1 MATISASIQLYDRM
15 SAPINGM
22 ISAVDSLCSA
32 FNSVD
37 GAMDRGLNVDAIH
50 QARTAIDQA
59 AQQYGEVNDEIEN
72 ARRRQEGFNDSVNQG
87 SGGVS
92 SLVKKV
98 GGLVAAYAGIQT
110 VEKIINLSDELTQTT
125 ARLNQMNDG
134 LQTTEELTQMIHQ
147 AAQNAR
153 GSYTDMASVVARFGN
168 NAKDAF
174 SSNAEVVDFAEII
187 QKQMVIAGA
196 GTNEAN
202 AAMLQLSQALGSGV
216 LRGDELN
223 SIFEQAPNLIQSIAD
238 YLDVPIGKIR
248 EMASEGELT
257 ADIVK
262 NAIFASADEV
272 NAKFEEMPMTFG
284 QVWTSFKNHALKA
297 FTPALKKLNELANSK
312 RFQEFVNDAIDAM
325 YQLSDVVVGV
335 MDTIGAIGTFIYDN
349 WSTIEPLIMGIVTAF
364 GLYTAALVA
373 YNTVMAISAAITAA
387 KAFAESVHAASLMMA
402 SGATFAA
409 TAAQHGFNAALFAC
423 PVTWIVL
430 LIIALVAI
438 IYALCAALANATG
451 IAQTGFGVIA
461 GGVMVVIAFFKN
473 LFISVANGF
482 LGIGNAIAAVASNM
496 VIAFQNSIANVQSFF
511 YNLLSTALSVI
522 AQIAAA
528 LSQLPFVEFDAS
540 GINAAAANYA
550 NKAAEAAGKKKGY
563 NNVADAY
570 YDGATTFD
578 AWQDGWAK
586 DAYDKGSNWGDN
598 AANKANDAYNKAKN
612 FAGGGGSYSGAD
624 TAQQIANN
632 TGSTADSAGKI
643 ADAVDI
649 SNENLKYLRDAAEQE
664 AINRFTTAE
673 VKVEMTNN
681 NNVSS
686 DTDIDGMITQLAN
699 GVSEALETVAEGVHE

>member
-1 MATISASIQLYDRM
+1 
-15 SAPINGM
+15 M

-32 FNSVD
+32 FNNVD

-50 QARTAIDQA
+50 RARTAIDQA
-59 AQQYGEVNDEIEN
+59 AQQYGEVDDEIEN
-72 ARRRQEGFNDSVNQG
+72 ARRRQEGFNNSVNRG
-87 SGGVS
+87 SSGVS

-110 VEKIINLSDELTQTT
+110 VGKIINLSDQLTQTN

-134 LQTTEELTQMIHQ
+134 LQTTEELTNMIHQ

-153 GSYTDMASVVARFGN
+153 GSYTNMANVVARFGN

-196 GTNEAN
+196 GTSEASN
-202 AAMLQLSQALGSGV
+202 AMLQLSQALGSGV

-262 NAIFASADEV
+262 NAIFASAEEV
-272 NAKFEEMPMTFG
+272 NAKFENMPMTFN
-284 QVWTSFKNHALKA
+284 QVWTSFKNNALKA
-297 FTPALKKLNELANSK
+297 FTPVLNKLNEVANSQ
-312 RFQEFVNDAIDAM
+312 RFQEFVNRATDGI
-325 YQLSDVVVGV
+325 YQLSDAIIGV
-335 MDTIGAIGTFIYDN
+335 MDTVGAMGTFIYDN
-349 WSTIEPLIMGIVTAF
+349 WSTIEPLIMGIVTAL
-364 GLYTAALVA
+364 GLYTAALIV
-373 YNTVMAISAAITAA
+373 YNTVGGIAAGITAV
-387 KAFAESVHAASLMMA
+387 KAAADMMA
-402 SGATFAA
+402 TGATFAA
-409 TAAQHGFNAALFAC
+409 TAAQYGFNAALFAC
-423 PVTWIVL
+423 PITWIIA

-438 IYALCAALANATG
+438 IYAICDAIAKATG
-451 IAQTGFGVIA
+451 VADSGFGMIA
-461 GGVMVVIAFFKN
+461 GGVMVVISFFKN
-473 LFISVANGF
+473 LFMTAANGF
-482 LGIGNAIAAVASNM
+482 LGVGNAIAAVASNM
-496 VIAFQNSIANVQSFF
+496 VIAFQNSICNVQSFF

-522 AQIAAA
+522 AQIAEA

-540 GINAAAANYA
+540 GISNAAANYA
-550 NKAAEAAGKKKGY
+550 NKAAEAAGNKKDYK
-563 NNVADAY
+563 NVADAFE
-570 YDGATTFD
+570 DGATTFD
-578 AWQDGWAK
+578 PWQDGWAK
-586 DAYDKGSNWGDN
+586 DAYDKGSEWGDN
-598 AANKANDAYNKAKN
+598 FANKATDVVNKATGG
-612 FAGGGGSYSGAD
+612 GGGGSYSAD

-632 TGSTADSAGKI
+632 TGSAADSAGKI

-686 DTDIDGMITQLAN
+686 DTDIDGMITKLAN

>member
-1 MATISASIQLYDRM
+1 
-15 SAPINGM
+15 M

-50 QARTAIDQA
+50 QARLAIDQA
-59 AQQYGEVNDEIEN
+59 AQQYGEVDDEIER
-72 ARRRQEGFNDSVNQG
+72 ARQRQEGFNNSVNRG
-87 SGGVS
+87 SSGIS

-110 VEKIINLSDELTQTT
+110 IGKIINLSDQLTQTN

-134 LQTTEELTQMIHQ
+134 LQTTEELTNMIHQ

-153 GSYTDMASVVARFGN
+153 GSYADMANVVARFGN

-174 SSNAEVVDFAEII
+174 GSSAEVVDFAEIV

-196 GTNEAN
+196 GTNEASN
-202 AAMLQLSQALGSGV
+202 AMLQLSQALGSGV

-262 NAIFASADEV
+262 NAVFASAEEV
-272 NAKFEEMPMTFG
+272 NAKFEDMPMTFN
-284 QVWTSFKNHALKA
+284 QVWTSFKNNALKA
-297 FTPALKKLNELANSK
+297 FQPVLKKINELANSK
-312 RFQEFVNDAIDAM
+312 RFQEFVNRAIDAM
-325 YQLSDVVVGV
+325 YQLSDVIVGV

-373 YNTVMAISAAITAA
+373 YNTVLAISAAITAA

-423 PVTWIVL
+423 PITWIIL
-430 LIIALVAI
+430 LIIALIAVI
-438 IYALCAALANATG
+438 VALAGHFSGAAHT
-451 IAQTGFGVIA
+451 AQTAFGAIC
-461 GGVMVVIAFFKN
+461 GGIMVVGAFFKN
-473 LFISVANGF
+473 FALSVANGF
-482 LGIGNAIAAVASNM
+482 LGIGNAIAAVAQNM
-496 VIAFQNSIANVQSFF
+496 VIAFQNSIANVQACF
-511 YNLLSTALSVI
+511 YSLLSVALSVI
-522 AQIAAA
+522 AQIAEA

-540 GINAAAANYA
+540 GISNAAASYA
-550 NKAAEAAGKKKGY
+550 NKAAEAAGNKKGY
-563 NNVADAY
+563 NNVADAF
-570 YDGATTFD
+570 YDGGTTLD
-578 AWQDGWAK
+578 AFQDGWAK
-586 DAYDKGSNWGDN
+586 DAYESGAKWGDN
-598 AANKANDAYNKAKN
+598 VSNKVTDAYNKAT
-612 FAGGGGSYSGAD
+612 GGGGSYGAG

-632 TGSTADSAGKI
+632 TGSAADSAGKI

-686 DTDIDGMITQLAN
+686 DTDIDGMIAKLAS
-699 GVSEALETVAEGVHE
+699 GVSEALETVAEGVHK

>member
-1 MATISASIQLYDRM
+1 
-15 SAPINGM
+15 M

-50 QARTAIDQA
+50 QARLAIDQA
-59 AQQYGEVNDEIEN
+59 AQQYGEVDDEIER
-72 ARRRQEGFNDSVNQG
+72 ARQRQEGFNNSVNRG
-87 SGGVS
+87 SSGIS

-110 VEKIINLSDELTQTT
+110 IGKIINLSDQLTQTN

-134 LQTTEELTQMIHQ
+134 LQTTEELTNMIHQ

-153 GSYTDMASVVARFGN
+153 GSYADMANVVARFGN

-174 SSNAEVVDFAEII
+174 GSSAEVVDFAEIV

-196 GTNEAN
+196 GTNEASN
-202 AAMLQLSQALGSGV
+202 AMLQLSQALGSGV

-262 NAIFASADEV
+262 NAVFASAEEV
-272 NAKFEEMPMTFG
+272 NAKFEDMPMTFN
-284 QVWTSFKNHALKA
+284 QVWTSFKNNALKA
-297 FTPALKKLNELANSK
+297 FTPVLKKVNELANSK
-312 RFQEFVNDAIDAM
+312 RFQEFVNRATDAM
-325 YQLSDVVVGV
+325 YQLSDVIVGV

-349 WSTIEPLIMGIVTAF
+349 WSTIEPLIMGVVTAL

-373 YNTVMAISAAITAA
+373 YNAVLAISAGIEAA
-387 KAFAESVHAASLMMA
+387 KAFVTSVHAASMMLS

-423 PVTWIVL
+423 PITWIVL
-430 LIIALVAI
+430 LIIALIAVI
-438 IYALCAALANATG
+438 VALAGHFSGAGHT
-451 IAQTGFGVIA
+451 AQTAFGAIC
-461 GGVMVVIAFFKN
+461 GGIMVVGAFFKN
-473 LFISVANGF
+473 FALSVANGF
-482 LGIGNAIAAVASNM
+482 LGIGNAIAAVAQNM
-496 VIAFQNSIANVQSFF
+496 VIAFQNSIANVQACF
-511 YNLLSTALSVI
+511 YSLLSVALSVI
-522 AQIAAA
+522 AQIAEA

-540 GINAAAANYA
+540 GISNAAANYA
-550 NKAAEAAGKKKGY
+550 NKAAEAAGNKKDYK
-563 NNVADAY
+563 NVADAFY
-570 YDGATTFD
+570 EGGTTFD
-578 AWQDGWAK
+578 AFQDGWAK
-586 DAYDKGSNWGDN
+586 DAYESGAKWGDN
-598 AANKANDAYNKAKN
+598 VSNKVSDAWNKAT
-612 FAGGGGSYSGAD
+612 GGGGSYGAG

-632 TGSTADSAGKI
+632 TGSAADSAGKI

-686 DTDIDGMITQLAN
+686 DTDIDGMITKLAN

>member
-50 QARTAIDQA
+50 QARLAIDQA
-59 AQQYGEVNDEIEN
+59 AQQYGEVDDEIER
-72 ARRRQEGFNDSVNQG
+72 ARQRQEGFNDSVNRG
-87 SGGVS
+87 SGGIS

-110 VEKIINLSDELTQTT
+110 VGKIINLSDQLTQTN

-134 LQTTEELTQMIHQ
+134 LQTTEELTNMIHQ

-153 GSYTDMASVVARFGN
+153 GSYTDMADVVARFGN

-174 SSNAEVVDFAEII
+174 GSSAEVVDFAEIV

-196 GTNEAN
+196 GTNEASN
-202 AAMLQLSQALGSGV
+202 AMLQLSQALGSGV

-262 NAIFASADEV
+262 NALLNEENVAKV
-272 NAKFEEMPMTFG
+272 NKAFEDMPKTFN
-284 QVWTSFKNHALKA
+284 QTWTSFKNNALKA
-297 FTPALKKLNELANSK
+297 FTPVLNKLNEIANSEK
-312 RFQEFVNDAIDAM
+312 FQEFVDSATDAM
-325 YQLSDVVVGV
+325 YQLSDTAMQV
-335 MDTIGAIGTFIYDN
+335 MDTVAAIGSFIYDN
-349 WSTIEPLIMGIVTAF
+349 WSTIEPLIMGIV
-364 GLYTAALVA
+364 AALALYHGALLA
-373 YNTVMAISAAITAA
+373 YNIVTGVAGLVT
-387 KAFAESVHAASLMMA
+387 SVHAASMMLS

-423 PVTWIVL
+423 PITWIIL
-430 LIIALVAI
+430 LIVALIAVVV
-438 IYALCAALANATG
+438 ALAGHFSGAGHT
-451 IAQTGFGVIA
+451 AQTAFGAIC
-461 GGVMVVIAFFKN
+461 GGIMVVLAFFKN
-473 LFISVANGF
+473 FALSVANGF
-482 LGIGNAIAAVASNM
+482 LGIGNAIAAVAQNM
-496 VIAFQNSIANVQSFF
+496 VIAFQNAISGVQSFF

-550 NKAAEAAGKKKGY
+550 NKAAEAAGNKKEYK
-563 NNVADAY
+563 NVADAY

-586 DAYDKGSNWGDN
+586 DAYNKGATWGDN
-598 AANKANDAYNKAKN
+598 AANKATDAYNKAT
-612 FAGGGGSYSGAD
+612 GGGGSYGAD

-632 TGSTADSAGKI
+632 TGSAADSAGKI

-686 DTDIDGMITQLAN
+686 DTDIDGMITKLAN